1 MRFAAISVSNT
12 WFHPR
17 SQCLDM
23 QLECFNTCTENS
35 NLQWFCQDCKQS
47 LSKISFRNSCAVSA
61 PSRLTRKGLL
71 TIYSVVDV
79 LNYDDSKMIP
89 AIQTLPRVKRP
100 TYYHPS
106 TTASQFIRKLK
117 LPEIRKL
124 LQNSSLDILA
134 VAETKLANA
143 ITDGEIGIEGY
154 FAIRKGRHSNSRYVL
169 MCYKDSSAVYEEL
182 KMQIPHAI

>member
-1 MRFAAISVSNT
+1 MSFVRRDAVEKGGKKQPTCDLLRFLSVIPGFTQEVNVWTCSWNVLT
-12 WFHPR
+12 PVLKTRIYSGSVKIASSPF
-17 SQCLDM
+17 LDSR
-23 QLECFNTCTENS
+23 EVT
-35 NLQWFCQDCKQS
+35 
-47 LSKISFRNSCAVSA
+47 RNSCAVSA

-71 TIYSVVDV
+71 AIYSVVDV

-154 FAIRKGRHSNSRYVL
+154 FAIRRGRHSNCCGFFR
-169 MCYKDSSAVYEEL
+169 
-182 KMQIPHAI
+182 